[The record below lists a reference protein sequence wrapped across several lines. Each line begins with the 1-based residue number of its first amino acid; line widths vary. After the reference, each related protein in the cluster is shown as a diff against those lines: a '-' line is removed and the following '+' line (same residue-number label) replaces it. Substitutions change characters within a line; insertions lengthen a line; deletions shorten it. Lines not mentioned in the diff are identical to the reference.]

1 MKLYSAVAYHP
12 SLPAGRANGHLEA
25 EIDGLRFVSGDG
37 MTSVMIPFEGM
48 EMGLVGMNGDLP
60 DFRHPTLPDW
70 VIHCQDREIAC
81 DEYVS
86 AQRGLH
92 SRLARAEVS
101 NRSVGK
107 PMKVLGLLVALM
119 VLGLVV
125 LWASRHAIV
134 RGLVQHIPLS
144 WEQKLGDVAWEQVK
158 AREVMVEDPGL
169 MKELS
174 QVTAKLL
181 KAGENGGYEFR
192 FHIAKNDALMNA
204 YALPGGNIVVYTG
217 LMKKVKRQEQLAG
230 VLAHE
235 MAHVLRRHSLQNLVS
250 KVGLWVVVSTIVG
263 DGGALA
269 AILAESSQVVLGQK
283 FSRDV
288 EREADEV
295 AWQILMEAGVD
306 PRGLR
311 EFFELLLAE
320 ERETMGGLGAGA
332 LNWLSTHPST
342 EERIERLRE
351 KEALLP

>member
-25 EIDGLRFVSGDG
+25 EIDGLRFVGGDG
-37 MTSVMIPFEGM
+37 MTSVMVPYEGM
-48 EMGLVGMNGDLP
+48 EMRMVGMNEDLP

-70 VIHCQDREIAC
+70 VILCQDREIALN
-81 DEYVS
+81 EHVA
-86 AQRGLH
+86 AQRDLH
-92 SRLARAEVS
+92 ARLAKAAVRH
-101 NRSVGK
+101 RSVGK
-107 PMKVLGLLVALM
+107 PMKVLGLLVGLM
-119 VLGLVV
+119 VFGVV
-125 LWASRHAIV
+125 MLWAARHAIV
-134 RGLVQHIPLS
+134 RGLVQQIPLS

-158 AREVMVEDPGL
+158 AQEVMVEDPEL
-169 MKELS
+169 IRKLS
-174 QVTAKLL
+174 QVTAKLV
-181 KAGENGGYEFR
+181 KTGESGGYEFR
-192 FHIAKNDALMNA
+192 FHIAKNDVLMNA

-217 LMKKVKRQEQLAG
+217 LMKKVKREEQLAG

-250 KVGLWVVVSTIVG
+250 KVGLWVVISTVVG

-269 AILAESSQVVLGQK
+269 AILAESSQMVLGQK

-288 EREADEV
+288 ERDADEV

-320 ERETMGGLGAGA
+320 ERAMMGGLGAGA